1 MSPATPRL
9 RSTSW
14 QNWWIVAMVAASK
27 ETSACVEPVVAGRDG
42 GRVRVEQP
50 RVQPVGRIGRAR
62 AGEQLH
68 GLVELAAHALAAAPG
83 WRRG

>member
-14 QNWWIVAMVAASK
+14 QNWWMVAMVAASK
-27 ETSACVEPVVAGRDG
+27 ETRAAVRWVQRRSASSGVGVEQPVVEPVVGVAQTG
-42 GRVRVEQP
+42 V
-50 RVQPVGRIGRAR
+50 
-62 AGEQLH
+62 GEQLH
-68 GLVELAAHALAAAPG
+68 GLVELAAARARAAPG